1 MKLKRLAAGI
11 TAAVMAFTVVGTPLG
26 DILPEVKANVATVA
40 GAETY
45 TYGDFEYDILDDGT
59 VEITDY
65 SGSAENV
72 DIPAEIDGKSVT
84 RIGWHAFGYCTS
96 LKSIMIPD
104 SVTSIGREAFHGCTS
119 LASITIPNSV
129 TVIGAYAFEG
139 CTNLTSITIPDSVTE
154 IYDYTFKSCESLT
167 NITIP
172 DSVTEIGD
180 YAFIYCRSLS
190 SIMIPDSVTKI
201 GIGAFSDCTSLTAI
215 NVASENSNYVSVNG
229 VLYNKDKTT
238 IICYPAGKKDNNY
251 KIPDSV
257 TEIDDYAFN
266 GCTSLTSITIPNSV
280 TEIGYHA
287 FEGCT
292 SLTNMTI
299 PDNVTSIGGDAFKG
313 CTNLTSITIPDSVEF
328 IGVSA
333 FYGCTSLTNMT
344 IPDNVTWIGS
354 SLFYGCTSLTSVTLP
369 DSMTEIG
376 NYTFYDCSNL
386 KSITIPDNVTSI
398 GEYAFY
404 NCTNI
409 ANITLPDSVTK
420 IGDAAFCDCTS
431 LKSITIPDVV
441 TSIGWH
447 AFEGCI
453 SLKSV
458 TIPDGVTSI
467 GWEVFNGCTSLTSI
481 TIPNSVTSIGNSAFN
496 GCTSL
501 TNITI
506 PDSVTD
512 IGDFSGC
519 VFEGCTS
526 LTSITIPN
534 SVTRIGKNTFNN
546 CKSLASVMIPDSVTS
561 IGESAFGDCT
571 SLTSV
576 TIPNSVTEIGGGA
589 FEYCSNLTSI
599 TIPDSVTEIGGYAF
613 KDCISLVS
621 VSIPDSVTEISRYA
635 FSGCTSLTSITI
647 PDSVTYIDEGAFYG
661 CTSLTSVTI
670 PDSVTEIGSEAFSGC
685 SKLRNATILNCGDI
699 IIIDNAF
706 EGVADTF
713 YFSGYSNTEVQKFA
727 IDHNIRFES
736 LGGYYYIPPMVSKSS
751 YSLRISDENGNLIK
765 DAVAKLGDQQYNAQ
779 DGIINIDN
787 ISAVQAFTISANGY
801 ADMEIYTDSITSSTL
816 NYITMSKEGESAS
829 EPVSNVYCSE
839 FDNIDE
845 LYNSGKIW
853 NYMGIRGVNEVIIN
867 AKTMELKKTKNT
879 VSDYYDFYLYCA
891 GKADV
896 VKTYKVMCNDK
907 VISSSST
914 PKLTINTSQLSEDTA
929 IKLICELKN
938 GENKEYK
945 LNLKFTDNS
954 QKNAEMEL
962 SGSKATLK
970 YPDELSWLGSASF
983 DLPKVPV
990 YLNYTGD
997 EIRVGIGVE
1006 RDVLDSDDSFYG
1018 FQKSFKKYQ
1027 SNLKT
1032 SKEYLATKS
1041 LKELKEKYLAD
1052 SEKSTLPGID
1062 GKFEITLVG
1071 CGGAK
1076 FDKKEGAT
1084 VYVEVILTVDFSA
1097 SYSQQFFAF
1106 SVPLMLKVEAGIEV
1120 ENTVHL
1126 ALTGVGTDELKFE
1139 GNWDAELTPY
1149 VKPYAAIGVDKVA
1162 NAGVFGEIKLPIKLC
1177 LLSTDAKKQGLN
1189 SIDLEGKVGLR
1200 ANLLWLEHDWT
1211 MFEGSTNLYTR
1222 PGSLMS
1228 STIAQREAVM
1238 SCVKYENAVQA
1249 AQNIAN
1255 YSAVSN
1261 TTEYTVTDS
1270 NEGLIANNV
1279 SPLSSSDVLV
1289 TDDMTILASVNSD
1302 LSRGINNQT
1311 YISTAVFKDGKW
1323 SEIKAVNDSS
1333 LAEFAPKLYMSG
1345 DDIFLIYQQALK
1357 TFDDSAESSEI
1368 TKNIG
1373 IAVSK
1378 FNPETLTFENTNTVY
1393 STAGY
1398 STEPKTYDGYSVWL
1412 TNSEGDPFGKSDNN
1426 SIIVYDGSSA
1436 TAFADN
1442 ISNAVSVDIGKLSGD
1457 TYIAYLTDGDGD
1469 LSTTDDIRL
1478 YAVPKN
1484 GGTPVQVDEGAIES
1498 FEFAKVG
1505 DGKLVWNKEGKLY
1518 TIDSENA
1525 SACDTGICINGDF
1538 GILDDGTLYYTGSTS
1553 EQSAVYL
1560 MKAGENTW
1568 ENPYE
1573 YFTCNGNINKTY
1585 SDGQSILIDAA
1596 DSDDPDCAHRLY
1608 LTKSVECKDIIVEA
1622 VSFDPGY
1629 IVSGSQI
1636 PLTLALTNNG
1646 SETVQTAAFRITD
1659 EEMNTISV
1667 YTLDNLDIKPGS
1679 TTECTILVKPEDNC
1693 LNKKVYVT
1701 VIEPTDS
1708 SELSDSALDADL
1720 EKDRTVENNKYLLDF
1735 TKSDL
1740 EVKIEEYLFGKNNSL
1755 IFTVMNNTDVAT
1767 GGTLSITDS
1776 DGDELLS
1783 KHYDDITFNNS
1794 QIVELKVSELISKG
1808 KAGDVITATVTA
1820 DNDDYS
1826 EYNNT
1831 ASHSIK
1837 LKLDE
1842 VIDSFTASD
1851 IGKTQ
1856 LTLNWSGLTKKCG
1869 VVVEQLV
1876 GNEWEEIAI
1885 LNDGSVGKYTV
1896 SGLTE
1901 TTRYSFRI
1909 RAFEN
1914 FGSETGYGE
1923 YQLLETS
1930 TCHNFGEW
1938 VTVTEST
1945 CTEDG
1950 EESRTCEVCGKTE
1963 TRRTAATGHDYSDEW
1978 TVDVEAACND
1988 GSKSHH
1994 CTRCDAKT
2002 DITVIPG
2009 KGHTVVID
2017 AAVAPSCTEPGLTKG
2032 SHCSVCDEII
2042 KEQEIIPALGH
2053 DIVSG
2058 ICKNCKQTELQCMQS
2073 NHPYDNDCDQTW
2085 TIHREGAVR
2094 IDVTFTED
2102 TYTESN
2108 YDYIYIY
2115 DGDDELIGSY
2125 SGDELSGKTITV
2137 NSDTVKIRLTSDSSN
2152 TEYGFALAKIEAIY
2166 ETQCDHSNT
2175 EIRYAK
2181 SAGCTTEGYTG
2192 DTYCK
2197 DCGEKI
2203 SSGEVIPAKGHTEVT
2218 DKAVAATCTKTGL
2231 TEGKHCSVCGTAIKA
2246 QETVP
2251 ATGKHSFGNWKITKA
2266 ATCTATGT
2274 KTRTCSVCGKVE
2286 TATIAKVAHKY
2297 VNTVVKPTY
2306 TAQGYTLHK
2315 CSVCGTSYKDTY
2327 TAKLTLAKVT
2337 GAKLGGRAADALRIN
2352 WSKNASADGYIVEMY
2367 QGNKWVR
2374 VAKITSNSTTTFRKA
2389 GLKASSVYKFRVR
2402 AYKMEGKAV
2411 AYGAYSTELVARTN
2425 PSVMTG
2431 AKLGG
2436 RAADALR
2443 INWSKNASADGYIV
2457 EMYQGNKWVRVAKI
2471 TNGNT
2476 TTFRKA
2482 VLKASTVY
2490 KFRVRAYK
2498 MSGKTAL
2505 YGNYSATVT
2514 ARTNPSIVKGV
2525 KIAGKAKDALR
2536 VNWTKNA
2543 SAQGYIVEMY
2553 KGGKWV
2559 RVAKITNGNTTTFRK
2574 AGLAKNTAYK
2584 FRVCAYYMSG
2594 KTALYGNYGSV
2605 SGKTAAK

>member
-1 MKLKRLAAGI
+1 MNIKKAVAKILAVALALSSLPQNTFALDLSEISLGNSELAA
-11 TAAVMAFTVVGTPLG
+11 MSLSPG
-26 DILPEVKANVATVA
+26 DLSGDVPE
-40 GAETY
+40 ETESDYSY
-45 TYGDFEYDILDDGT
+45 TELEDGT
-59 VEITDY
+59 IEIKKY
-65 SGSAENV
+65 NGSGGNV
-72 DIPAEIDGKSVT
+72 VIPSEIDGKSVT
-84 RIGWHAFGYCTS
+84 SIGWNAFYDCKS
-96 LKSIMIPD
+96 LVSITIPN
-104 SVTSIGREAFHGCTS
+104 SVTSIGDGAFRGCTS

-129 TVIGAYAFEG
+129 T
-139 CTNLTSITIPDSVTE
+139 SI
-154 IYDYTFKSCESLT
+154 
-167 NITIP
+167 
-172 DSVTEIGD
+172 
-180 YAFIYCRSLS
+180 S
-190 SIMIPDSVTKI
+190 SS
-201 GIGAFSDCTSLTAI
+201 AFSGCTSLTAI
-215 NVASENSNYVSVNG
+215 NVATENQNYVSVNG
-229 VLYNKDKTT
+229 VLYNKDKTS
-238 IICYPAGKKDNNY
+238 IMRYPAGKKDKN
-251 KIPDSV
+251 
-257 TEIDDYAFN
+257 
-266 GCTSLTSITIPNSV
+266 
-280 TEIGYHA
+280 
-287 FEGCT
+287 
-292 SLTNMTI
+292 
-299 PDNVTSIGGDAFKG
+299 FK
-313 CTNLTSITIPDSVEF
+313 
-328 IGVSA
+328 
-333 FYGCTSLTNMT
+333 
-344 IPDNVTWIGS
+344 
-354 SLFYGCTSLTSVTLP
+354 
-369 DSMTEIG
+369 
-376 NYTFYDCSNL
+376 
-386 KSITIPDNVTSI
+386 
-398 GEYAFY
+398 
-404 NCTNI
+404 
-409 ANITLPDSVTK
+409 
-420 IGDAAFCDCTS
+420 
-431 LKSITIPDVV
+431 
-441 TSIGWH
+441 
-447 AFEGCI
+447 
-453 SLKSV
+453 
-458 TIPDGVTSI
+458 IPDGVTEI
-467 GWEVFNGCTSLTSI
+467 GWSAFEKCISLTSI
-481 TIPNSVTSIGNSAFN
+481 TIPNSVTSIGDSA
-496 GCTSL
+496 
-501 TNITI
+501 
-506 PDSVTD
+506 
-512 IGDFSGC
+512 FSGC
-519 VFEGCTS
+519 AS
-526 LTSITIPN
+526 LTSVSIPS
-534 SVTRIGKNTFNN
+534 SVTWMEGGVFAD
-546 CKSLASVMIPDSVTS
+546 CASLKSITIPDSVTS
-561 IGESAFGDCT
+561 IGAWTFYRCTSLKSITMPDSVTSIGYYAFGDCT
-571 SLTSV
+571 S
-576 TIPNSVTEIGGGA
+576 
-589 FEYCSNLTSI
+589 LTSI
-599 TIPDSVTEIGGYAF
+599 TIPDSVTEIGYCAFESCTSLMAIAVDVENVNYISVNGILYNKDKTTVIYYPEGKKDKDYTIINGVTEIGDYAF
-613 KDCISLVS
+613 NGCANLTS
-621 VSIPDSVTEISRYA
+621 VTIPDSVTSIGNHSFSYCTSLTSVTIPDSVTSIGWYA
-635 FSGCTSLTSITI
+635 FGDCTSLTSITI
-647 PDSVTYIDEGAFYG
+647 PDSVTSIGNDAFRG
-661 CTSLTSVTI
+661 CTSLKSITIPNGVTEIGDSAFSGCASLRSITI
-670 PDSVTEIGSEAFSGC
+670 PDSVTKIDDGAFWGCTNLTNITIPENVMEIGEQAFFDCSELRDVYILNKRNINIAYNAFGQVWWDDSPLSIHGYAGTAVEKYAKENGINFISLGRYYEIPPVPSRTSYYLKVTDEDGNVINDAKVTDGNKQFTGSNGIFKLDGVSG
-685 SKLRNATILNCGDI
+685 SKVTVSSDKFRDTDVSLSRLSSSGVNNVSSSDDVSLSAIYYSKDSSVDSAFESGTIGELISKGQAAEVLSNAT
-699 IIIDNAF
+699 
-706 EGVADTF
+706 
-713 YFSGYSNTEVQKFA
+713 
-727 IDHNIRFES
+727 
-736 LGGYYYIPPMVSKSS
+736 
-751 YSLRISDENGNLIK
+751 
-765 DAVAKLGDQQYNAQ
+765 
-779 DGIINIDN
+779 
-787 ISAVQAFTISANGY
+787 TI
-801 ADMEIYTDSITSSTL
+801 
-816 NYITMSKEGESAS
+816 
-829 EPVSNVYCSE
+829 
-839 FDNIDE
+839 
-845 LYNSGKIW
+845 
-853 NYMGIRGVNEVIIN
+853 
-867 AKTMELKKTKNT
+867 ELKQTKWSRT
-879 VSDYYDFYLYCA
+879 EYYDFYLYCA
-891 GKADV
+891 GDTDDISSYSV
-896 VKTYKVMCNDK
+896 VCGSKTLC
-907 VISSSST
+907 SSST
-914 PKLTINTSQLSEDTA
+914 PKLKLNTSMLAEGEALT
-929 IKLICELKN
+929 LECKN
-938 GENKEYK
+938 SDGKSKTYK
-945 LNLKFTDNS
+945 INLKIADNTRS
-954 QKNAEMEL
+954 SLSREL
-962 SGSKATLK
+962 SINSASVNL
-970 YPDELSWLGSASF
+970 PDELSWLGSVNLS
-983 DLPKVPV
+983 LPTIPV
-990 YLNYTGD
+990 YAKVSGD
-997 EIRVGIGVE
+997 EVRVGVGVNK
-1006 RDVLDSDDSFYG
+1006 DVLETYDG
-1018 FQKSFKKYQ
+1018 FDGFKKAYNKFKTDYSK
-1027 SNLKT
+1027 SNKYFAAD
-1032 SKEYLATKS
+1032 SLA
-1041 LKELKEKYLAD
+1041 ELKKTYLENSNK
-1052 SEKSTLPGID
+1052 SELPGIGSVD
-1062 GKFEITLVG
+1062 ISVVG
-1071 CGGAK
+1071 CGYAK
-1076 FDKKEGAT
+1076 FDGNGIT
-1084 VYVEVILTVDFSA
+1084 SVDFDLIITAEAKAEFS
-1097 SYSQQFFAF
+1097 SQFFVTV
-1106 SVPLMLKVEAGIEV
+1106 VPVTVKIEAGVKVEGDFQA
-1120 ENTVHL
+1120 T
-1126 ALTGVGTDELKFE
+1126 LTGIATDNFNFTGNIELE
-1139 GNWDAELTPY
+1139 ITPF
-1149 VKPYAAIGVDKVA
+1149 VKPYAGIGIDNVA
-1162 NAGVFGEIKLPIKLC
+1162 NVGVFGQVELPVKIC
-1177 LLSTDAKKQGLN
+1177 LLNTDASKVGLK
-1189 SIDLEGKVGLR
+1189 SIDLRGKAGLQ
-1200 ANLLWLEHDWT
+1200 ANVLFFSYDLTL
-1211 MFEGSTNLYTR
+1211 FEGSINLYTR
-1222 PGSLMS
+1222 PESLMS

-1238 SCVKYENAVQA
+1238 SCVKHGNAVQA

-1302 LSRGINNQT
+1302 LSRGTNNQT

-1333 LAEFAPKLYMSG
+1333 LAEFAPKLYKSG

-1357 TFDDSAESSEI
+1357 SFDDSAESSEI

-1436 TAFADN
+1436 TTLADN

-1469 LSTTDDIRL
+1469 LSTADDIRL
-1478 YAVPKN
+1478 YAVSKN

-1525 SACDTGICINGDF
+1525 SACDTGVCINGDF
-1538 GILDDGTLYYTGSTS
+1538 GILDDGTLYYTGGTS

-1596 DSDDPDCAHRLY
+1596 DSADPDCAHRLY

-1720 EKDRTVENNKYLLDF
+1720 EKDRTVKNNKYLLDF

-1740 EVKIEEYLFGKNNSL
+1740 EVKIEEYLLGKNNSL

-1776 DGDELLS
+1776 DGNELLS

-1794 QIVELKVSELISKG
+1794 QIAELKVSELISKG

-1820 DNDDYS
+1820 DNDDYN

-1831 ASHSIK
+1831 AGHSIK

-1842 VIDSFTASD
+1842 AIDSFTASD

-1876 GNEWEEIAI
+1876 GDEWEEIAI

-1901 TTRYSFRI
+1901 TTSYSFRI

-1938 VTVTEST
+1938 VTVTERT

-1950 EESRTCEVCGKTE
+1950 EESRTCEVCGETE
-1963 TRRTAATGHDYSDEW
+1963 TRRTTATGHDYSDKW

-2017 AAVAPSCTEPGLTKG
+2017 AAVVPSCTEPGLTEG
-2032 SHCSVCDEII
+2032 SHCSVCNTVI
-2042 KEQEIIPALGH
+2042 KAQETVPATGH
-2053 DIVSG
+2053 DFENG
-2058 ICKNCKQTELQCMQS
+2058 ICKNCNKTEAETIQS
-2073 NHPYDNDCDQTW
+2073 KHPYDNDCDQTW
-2085 TIHREGAVR
+2085 TIHRDGAVR

-2152 TEYGFALAKIEAIY
+2152 TEYGFALDKIEYSTEAL
-2166 ETQCDHSNT
+2166 CDHSNT
-2175 EIRYAK
+2175 EIRNAV

-2192 DTYCK
+2192 DTYCV
-2197 DCGEKI
+2197 DCDELI
-2203 SSGEVIPAKGHTEVT
+2203 SSGEVIPAKGHTEVIDKAVAATCTKTGLTEGKHCAVCNAVIKAQTVVPAKGHTEVIDKAVAATCTKTGLTEGKHCAVCYTVIKAQTVVPAKGHTEVTDKAVAATCTTIGLTEGKHCSVCNAVIKAQTVVPAKGHTEVT

-2231 TEGKHCSVCGTAIKA
+2231 TEGKHCSVCGTVIKAQTVVPAKGHTEVIDKAVEATCTKTGLTEGKHCSVCGTVIKA
-2246 QETVP
+2246 QEVVP
-2251 ATGKHSFGNWKITKA
+2251 ATGKHSFGKWKITKA
-2266 ATCTATGT
+2266 ATCTAEGT
-2274 KTRTCSVCGKVE
+2274 QTRTCSVCGKVE
-2286 TATIAKVAHKY
+2286 TQTIAKVAHKY
-2297 VNTVVKPTY
+2297 VDTVVKPTY

-2327 TAKLTLAKVT
+2327 TAKLTLAQVT
-2337 GAKLGGRAADALRIN
+2337 GVKLGGRAADALRVNWNKDVNASGYIVEMYQGNKWVRVAKITSNATTTYRASGLKASTVYKFRVRAYKMEGKAVAYGAYSTELAARTNPSVMTGAKLSGRAADALRIN
-2352 WSKNASADGYIVEMY
+2352 WTKNASADGYIVEMY

-2402 AYKMEGKAV
+2402 AYKMSGSTALYGNYSAV
-2411 AYGAYSTELVARTN
+2411 VTARTN
-2425 PSVMTG
+2425 PSIVKG
-2431 AKLGG
+2431 VKIGGKAK
-2436 RAADALR
+2436 DALR
-2443 INWSKNASADGYIV
+2443 VNWTKNSSAQGYIV

-2476 TTFRKA
+2476 TT
-2482 VLKASTVY
+2482 Y
-2490 KFRVRAYK
+2490 
-2498 MSGKTAL
+2498 
-2505 YGNYSATVT
+2505 
-2514 ARTNPSIVKGV
+2514 
-2525 KIAGKAKDALR
+2525 
-2536 VNWTKNA
+2536 
-2543 SAQGYIVEMY
+2543 
-2553 KGGKWV
+2553 
-2559 RVAKITNGNTTTFRK
+2559 RK
-2574 AGLAKNTAYK
+2574 AGLAKNTTYK